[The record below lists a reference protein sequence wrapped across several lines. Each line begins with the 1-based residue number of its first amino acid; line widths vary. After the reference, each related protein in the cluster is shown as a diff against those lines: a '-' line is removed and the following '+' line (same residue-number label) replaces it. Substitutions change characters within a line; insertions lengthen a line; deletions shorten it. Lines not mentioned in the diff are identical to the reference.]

1 MEKWVKYHC
10 ATDLPPP
17 TMGAKPSSEAAP
29 EDTFVDYYELLEVEQ
44 TDSADAIRKS
54 YRRLALR
61 MHPDKNPGQEEEAK
75 KRFVKLQEAYEVLSD
90 EQERAWY
97 DQNRERLIHGIE
109 EEEDDDDVDAKFQ
122 LFRSGGAAPKAAT
135 MAAGVG
141 VSHLL
146 RFYAPSLAKDFSD
159 SSTSFFGTYRR
170 LFERLAE
177 EDMVAAPYPGET
189 HTGDLAAPWRDDQR
203 MYPSFGHPT
212 TDYTSG
218 TEPVR
223 LFYQFWTQFSSR
235 KSFAWKDQHDLR
247 DAPDR
252 RVKRLMEK
260 DNKRAR
266 DAARKEYND
275 AIRGLASFIRRR
287 DPRHKAF
294 QAQQQAGVSAA
305 AQAEREEWR
314 RAEAA
319 KRQEE
324 KRAQA
329 ASFRAQSWQMAEA
342 PTTEWDDFGSGEEL
356 DAQAQEDDEGDLSD
370 DSLEGDEPF
379 WDCVACNKRFQS
391 EAAWSN
397 HERSKKHKKEVQRLK
412 REMLEDD
419 LALKD
424 ITQDTAALKVS
435 DQGLVPEQAVD
446 AEPTHAANVDEESS
460 RKKDKKRKKQAKKM
474 QAAMEDTLRS
484 DAGASSSSE
493 ISFPHESHSQHEM
506 RLQKIYE
513 ILPHLRDLPSYAK
526 RPPGS
531 FDIFGYGSIIFKPP
545 PHVISYTPG
554 YIQGFVRR
562 FAQHSVD
569 HRGTP
574 ERPGRVVTL
583 VSADH
588 WHSLPGADDAPEGDI
603 VWGIS
608 YTIDPA
614 HADEVRAYLDDRE
627 KNGYTPMWAPILG
640 YYGTSEEPQVLV
652 PEALVYVGLPDN
664 EAFVGPQ
671 PLDELAERIHTCHGP
686 SGPNHEYLLRLAEAV
701 RILTPESK
709 DNHLFSL
716 EEKVLALKA
725 QEEPLASRKPRR
737 KPKAK
742 PPSGTEVCNQ
752 CHASFPSRSK
762 LFQHVHEQGHA
773 LASGHGARG
782 KK

>member
-1 MEKWVKYHC
+1 
-10 ATDLPPP
+10 
-17 TMGAKPSSEAAP
+17 MGAKPSAEAAP

-44 TDSADAIRKS
+44 TDSTDAIRKA

-61 MHPDKNPGQEEEAK
+61 LHPDKNPGQEEEAK

-90 EQERAWY
+90 DQERAWY
-97 DQNRERLIHGIE
+97 DQNREHLIHGIE

-122 LFRSGGAAPKAAT
+122 FFRSGGAAPKAAT
-135 MAAGVG
+135 MAAGIG

-177 EDMVAAPYPGET
+177 EDMVAGPYPGEA
-189 HTGDLAAPWRDDQR
+189 HTGDLAAAWRDDQR

-218 TEPVR
+218 SEPVR

-252 RVKRLMEK
+252 RVRRLMEK

-266 DAARKEYND
+266 DIARKEYND

-287 DPRHKAF
+287 DPRYKAF
-294 QAQQQAGVSAA
+294 QAQQSAGNNAA
-305 AQAEREEWR
+305 TQAEREEWR

-329 ASFRAQSWQMAEA
+329 ASFHAQSWQVAEE
-342 PTTEWDDFGSGEEL
+342 PKNEWDDFSSGEEL
-356 DAQAQEDDEGDLSD
+356 DALAQDHVGDSLSD
-370 DSLEGDEPF
+370 DSFEEGEPL

-419 LALKD
+419 LALD
-424 ITQDTAALKVS
+424 DVVQNTAALDVN
-435 DQGLVPEQAVD
+435 DLGPVPAQMDTGETPQ
-446 AEPTHAANVDEESS
+446 NEEENT

-474 QAAMEDTLRS
+474 QAAMEEDTLRS
-484 DAGASSSSE
+484 EAWTSSSSE
-493 ISFPHESHSQHEM
+493 TFPHESRSQHEM
-506 RLQKIYE
+506 RMQKIYE
-513 ILPHLRDLPSYAK
+513 ILPHLRDLPSYAE
-526 RPPGS
+526 RPRGS
-531 FDIFGYGSIIFKPP
+531 FDVFGYGSIIFKPP

-562 FAQHSVD
+562 FAQHSED

-583 VSADH
+583 VSAEH
-588 WHSLPGADDAPEGDI
+588 WHSLPGADEAPEGDI
-603 VWGIS
+603 VWGLS

-614 HADEVRAYLDDRE
+614 YADEVRAYLDDRE

-640 YYGTSEEPQVLV
+640 YYGRSEEPQVLV

-686 SGPNHEYLLRLAEAV
+686 SGPNDEYLLRLAEAV

-725 QEEPLASRKPRR
+725 QSEHLASRKPRR
-737 KPKAK
+737 KAKAK
-742 PPSGTEVCNQ
+742 PPPGSEVCNE

-762 LFQHVHEQGHA
+762 LFQHVNEKGHA
-773 LASGHGARG
+773 LASSHGKRG